1 MNFVID
7 AIRFIFEPGNEV
19 LGKLLAH
26 LGYTALAVGV
36 AAVIALPLGAWLGH
50 TARRQRRRAGGVVAV
65 LGALRALPSLG
76 LLTWLTLAMSLGV
89 RLPIVPATIV
99 LALLA
104 IPPML
109 AATVSGIQSVPRD
122 VVDGAQAVGYSPWQV
137 ARCVELPLAAP
148 AIVGGVRSAVVQVVA
163 TVTVVAYIGLSGL
176 GRFLIDGLAVRDYPQ
191 MLAGALVI
199 ATLALVL
206 DIVLAAV
213 QKAVRP
219 KGSL

>member
-1 MNFVID
+1 MNFVVD
-7 AIRFIFEPGNEV
+7 AIRFIFDPGNEV

-26 LGYTALAVGV
+26 MGYTALAVGI
-36 AAVIALPLGAWLGH
+36 AAVIALPLGVWLGH
-50 TARRQRRRAGGVVAV
+50 TARRGGVVAV

-109 AATVSGIQSVPRD
+109 AATVSGIQSVPRE
-122 VVDGAQAVGYSPWQV
+122 VVDGARAVGYSPRQV
-137 ARCVELPLAAP
+137 ARF
-148 AIVGGVRSAVVQVVA
+148 GGVRSAVVQVVA

-206 DIVLAAV
+206 DVALAAV
-213 QKAVRP
+213 QKAVCP
-219 KGSL
+219 KGSF

>member
-1 MNFVID
+1 MNFVVD
-7 AIRFIFEPGNEV
+7 AIRFIFDPGNEV

-26 LGYTALAVGV
+26 MGYTALAVGI
-36 AAVIALPLGAWLGH
+36 AAVIALPLGVWLGH
-50 TARRQRRRAGGVVAV
+50 TARRGGVVAV

-109 AATVSGIQSVPRD
+109 AATVSGIQSVPRE
-122 VVDGAQAVGYSPWQV
+122 VVDGARAVGYSPRQV
-137 ARCVELPLAAP
+137 ARF
-148 AIVGGVRSAVVQVVA
+148 GGVRSAVLQVVA

-206 DIVLAAV
+206 DVALAAV

-219 KGSL
+219 KGSF

>member
-1 MNFVID
+1 MNFVVD
-7 AIRFIFEPGNEV
+7 AIRFIFDPGNEV

-26 LGYTALAVGV
+26 MGYTALAVGI
-36 AAVIALPLGAWLGH
+36 AAVIALPLGVWLGH
-50 TARRQRRRAGGVVAV
+50 TARRGGVVAE

-109 AATVSGIQSVPRD
+109 AATVSGIQSVPRE
-122 VVDGAQAVGYSPWQV
+122 VVDGARAGGYSPRQV
-137 ARCVELPLAAP
+137 ARFVELPLAAP

-206 DIVLAAV
+206 DVALAAV

-219 KGSL
+219 KGSF

>member
-137 ARCVELPLAAP
+137 ARRARSTRTPSSWGRRTSPNRRSSASCGRVCFAMP
-148 AIVGGVRSAVVQVVA
+148 ATTSR
-163 TVTVVAYIGLSGL
+163 
-176 GRFLIDGLAVRDYPQ
+176 
-191 MLAGALVI
+191 
-199 ATLALVL
+199 
-206 DIVLAAV
+206 
-213 QKAVRP
+213 
-219 KGSL
+219 